1 VLEIPAPRTW
11 NEENIQMKRN
21 LRLASVALA
30 AGLVLAA
37 CGGSD
42 DASAPAAGGDTVT
55 VAPVQNEGGL
65 LAAVKARGTLVCGV
79 SQGLPGFSLQ
89 EPDGSYSGFDVDFCR
104 AIAAAVLGDA
114 DAVDYV
120 QLTAAARF
128 TALQAGEVDV
138 LVRNTTWTATRDGAE
153 GAAFAF
159 TTFYDGQGMMVGT
172 DSGISSIADMANTTV
187 CVQAGTTTELNLES
201 EFASRGL
208 RYTALT
214 FEENAQL
221 QEAFFEGR
229 CDGWTSDLSQLA
241 AFRGNWPAEQGGPA
255 AVTILA
261 DVISK
266 EPLGPLVNDGDSQ
279 WFDVVNWA
287 TMATVQAEEFGL
299 TSANVDSV
307 RAATNPE
314 ESPSIARFLGLAD
327 GFDPGLGLDPDWAYN
342 IIKQVGNYEEIY
354 LRNVGPNTP
363 LGLQRGVN
371 SLWSDGGL
379 LYVPPFR

>member
-1 VLEIPAPRTW
+1 
-11 NEENIQMKRN
+11 MKRN
-21 LRLASVALA
+21 LRLVSVALA

-42 DASAPAAGGDTVT
+42 DTSAPAAGGDTVT
-55 VAPVQNEGGL
+55 VAPAQNDGGL

-128 TALQAGEVDV
+128 TALQSGEVDV

-208 RYTALT
+208 AYTPLT

-241 AFRGNWPAEQGGPA
+241 AFRGTWPTEQGGSA

-266 EPLGPLVNDGDSQ
+266 EPLGPLVTDGDSQ

-287 TMATVQAEEFGL
+287 TMATVQAEEFGIS
-299 TSANVDSV
+299 SANVDSI
-307 RAATNPE
+307 RAATNAE

-327 GFDPGLGLDPDWAYN
+327 GFDTGLGLDPDWAYN
-342 IIKQVGNYEEIY
+342 IIKQVGNYEEIF

-371 SLWSDGGL
+371 SLWTDGGL